1 VPNNA
6 AVGTVYTVFCYQST
20 IPDSLPFGGTAF
32 FTVTSSDSDGDGF
45 TDDVDACPFEFG
57 GTPTQGCPDDDGDG
71 IPNNQDACPQQ
82 AANTPN
88 GCPPDSDGDGF
99 TDNVDACPF
108 EFGGTPTQGC
118 PDDDGDGIPN
128 NQDKCPFEF
137 GDKVNNGCPPDS
149 DGDGTPDAQDACPR
163 EIGDP
168 SNKGC
173 PLPTAA
179 PTSTPRPAP
188 TRVLPSSTP
197 VPSRLPRLADFPVFP
212 QFAGCA
218 NLLTQAQG
226 VALTQLIRLSV
237 SDDPC
242 ANLTDLLR
250 RQRFGGPSLPP
261 PISEARRAELR
272 CPSDPRPIPSADW
285 LHLDANFARQ
295 GSTIRLSW
303 VGVSEDELCAAQAGN
318 PFRLARA
325 RNVLSTL
332 ERAEYYTASCYG
344 LLTGAQMRDALARL
358 RAGADAE
365 AATLLIS
372 ALSSD
377 GLLSVQSMTWCTY
390 LQRRILNLNQAD
402 LDQQNDL
409 LRTLVECRVL
419 QSGEVDTWR
428 VRISEGQFRFT
439 WNDLSAYIASL
450 RGRCPSTDD
459 FLMFIANP
467 GEFSSPFT
475 TLRVSVAT
483 PAPVLE
489 LFELTPTPPPLF
501 TELLSPLETTRS
513 ALNDNTPNCS
523 SDTRTIP
530 TAEMQALLD
539 RINRLN
545 NIFSAPAS
553 GEFNIIPDDGATR
566 LSLFLRLLS
575 EGGFCAFKR
584 GEPFGVVAGLEAADT
599 DMRYLFWTTTCLD
612 SSYPDYAYR
621 SSDLISRINA
631 DSRLAD
637 IIAQVDST
645 ADLAAK
651 ARLWCDYVD
660 GFLSSAPPLASTPRE
675 QSVSEYLGACFA
687 LGYDQLS
694 AFLQVLRDGRGVVMG
709 LPFAAPM
716 TLDEFLTAIEQWRAA
731 NPDRCITQPEL
742 DALFIYPALYDAT
755 NLRGNV
761 EFALTNSLSGMVHEV
776 VCDRQSIGFV
786 VGGRVPEGCVLR
798 NGTFLEANTT
808 KDPFE
813 VGIPGVLVEV
823 YEGDCSR
830 PDRFVGTTT
839 TDVNGCFTLSGLR
852 AIPHCISIRRTAGDN
867 ILVLPEGIWWTWAGV
882 GGEDFYY
889 TMTPSSDSYSPIPTF
904 GWWPNSSSGVRTPV
918 GRGAPEFYLA
928 SEVIQLPASAVAL
941 ATSSP
946 DESGFLLDVN
956 VFRAYCEPGR
966 WDGTLANIPAGCQL
980 GSDGRL
986 WPDWHQQLT
995 PGPAP
1000 FNFSEPG
1007 ISGVFVA
1014 IYKGECEEGAP
1025 EYVITTDAEGRGS
1038 VMLPT
1043 EAGGTDYCV
1052 VVDATIEANAT
1063 ALGVGRWAHTDA
1075 FKSVSRMRL
1084 DGTARPRS
1092 MEFLL
1097 QWWLTGEGIPNLST
1111 PVPTL
1116 VGTSSTP
1123 VPTPTGMPAGFK
1135 PAAPRGAGILPIVPF
1150 ATPTPRSEP
1159 AAFPTL
1165 SPWRPNNL
1173 EAATRSIVAIS
1184 TALES
1189 AGLSFSDLD
1198 FGSFPL
1204 TSGRAVFIGRE
1215 RGVETPRLF
1224 LLQGQDLLDISPTD
1238 DSVHSPSLSPDGR
1251 SLAYIG
1257 RDEAGTGTLYLL
1269 DVETG
1274 TMRALFSDSLGT
1286 ALTDRPIAWG
1296 SDGRSLIFGAQSG
1309 TSSDL
1314 FQLRVDDPDSLP
1326 VLFLADAYDPAMTED
1341 GLLLAF
1347 VRGGAVFVRFLDT
1360 GDEYPVTDAT
1370 QGAASEAPFFDANG
1384 IDLYFI
1390 CRDGETARLFWQGSG
1405 VAREVVTAPDLRYA
1419 GPGPTSG
1426 TLVWDNGE
1434 VVYLANSDGS
1444 AAAPLLDAPTLAIS
1458 GLRWGG

>member
-1 VPNNA
+1 
-6 AVGTVYTVFCYQST
+6 
-20 IPDSLPFGGTAF
+20 
-32 FTVTSSDSDGDGF
+32 
-45 TDDVDACPFEFG
+45 
-57 GTPTQGCPDDDGDG
+57 
-71 IPNNQDACPQQ
+71 
-82 AANTPN
+82 
-88 GCPPDSDGDGF
+88 
-99 TDNVDACPF
+99 
-108 EFGGTPTQGC
+108 
-118 PDDDGDGIPN
+118 
-128 NQDKCPFEF
+128 
-137 GDKVNNGCPPDS
+137 
-149 DGDGTPDAQDACPR
+149 
-163 EIGDP
+163 
-168 SNKGC
+168 
-173 PLPTAA
+173 
-179 PTSTPRPAP
+179 
-188 TRVLPSSTP
+188 
-197 VPSRLPRLADFPVFP
+197 
-212 QFAGCA
+212 
-218 NLLTQAQG
+218 

-675 QSVSEYLGACFA
+675 QSVLEYLGACFA

-776 VCDRQSIGFV
+776 VCNRESINFV

-808 KDPFE
+808 KDPSE
-813 VGIPGVLVEV
+813 AGIPGVLVEV
-823 YEGDCSR
+823 YEGDCTR
-830 PDRFVGTTT
+830 PQALIGTTT
-839 TDVNGCFTLSGLR
+839 TDADGYFTLSGLR

-867 ILVLPEGIWWTWAGV
+867 ILVLPEGMWWTWAGV

-941 ATSSP
+941 ATSAP

-966 WDGTLANIPAGCQL
+966 WDGTLADIPAGCQL

-986 WPDWHQQLT
+986 WPDWHQQVT

-1000 FNFSEPG
+1000 FDFEEPG
-1007 ISGVFVA
+1007 VPEVFVA
-1014 IYKGECEEGAP
+1014 IYEGECEEGAP
-1025 EYVITTDAEGRGS
+1025 EYVITTDVDGRGS

-1043 EAGGTDYCV
+1043 VAGGTDYCV

-1097 QWWLTGEGIPNLST
+1097 QWWLTGDGLPNSDTPT
-1111 PVPTL
+1111 PVP
-1116 VGTSSTP
+1116 
-1123 VPTPTGMPAGFK
+1123 
-1135 PAAPRGAGILPIVPF
+1135 PAATPDSRSPRGGALPPRAGIVPIVPVV
-1150 ATPTPRSEP
+1150 TPTPRGAP
-1159 AAFPTL
+1159 AAFPSL
-1165 SPWRPNNL
+1165 SPWRPSSL
-1173 EAATRSIVAIS
+1173 EAVTRSIVAIS
-1184 TALES
+1184 GALE
-1189 AGLSFSDLD
+1189 AADLSFNDLD
-1198 FGSFPL
+1198 FSNLPL
-1204 TSGRAVFIGRE
+1204 PASRAVFVGRE
-1215 RGVETPRLF
+1215 ADDAAPNLF
-1224 LLQGQDLLDISPTD
+1224 LLDGGTLLDIGAGSSSEHQPA
-1238 DSVHSPSLSPDGR
+1238 LSPDGR

-1257 RDEAGTGTLYLL
+1257 RDEAGLGTLYLF
-1269 DVETG
+1269 DVAAGAT
-1274 TMRALFSDSLGT
+1274 RALFIESLG
-1286 ALTDRPIAWG
+1286 ASLADSPLAWT
-1296 SDGRSLIFGAQSG
+1296 SDGRSLIFTALSATG
-1309 TSSDL
+1309 SDL
-1314 FQLRVDDPDSLP
+1314 FELGIDASDSLP
-1326 VLFLADAYDPAMTED
+1326 TPFLRNASDPALTTD

-1347 VRGGAVFVRFLDT
+1347 VRDGNVFVRFLDT
-1360 GDEYPVTDAT
+1360 GDEYPITA
-1370 QGAASEAPFFDANG
+1370 QGAETPCAAPFFDVNG
-1384 IDLYFI
+1384 IDLFFF
-1390 CRDGETARLFWQGSG
+1390 CEEADGMALYTQGAQGFSRVETGLPNLVSAG
-1405 VAREVVTAPDLRYA
+1405 A
-1419 GPGPTSG
+1419 GPSSG
-1426 TLVWDNGE
+1426 TLVYDDGTTI
-1434 VVYLANSDGS
+1434 YLANADGS
-1444 AAAPLLDAPTLAIS
+1444 NAAPLLDLPTLRLSA
-1458 GLRWGG
+1458 LRWSN